1 MKYLKA
7 FKYRLYPNKWQEE
20 YFSKTFGCVR
30 FIYNKMLNDKI
41 EYYKEFKQ
49 SLKNTPAQYKDE
61 FPWLKEVDS
70 LALANAQMNLQSAYN
85 NFFKNPKSG
94 FPKFKSKKRDQ
105 ASYTTNNQGGNIY
118 ISEDNKY
125 ICLPKIKLVRVKV
138 HRQLPQN
145 NIIKSVTISKTKSG
159 KYCISILCEYEL
171 NIQEKQLNIENS
183 LGLDY
188 SSHDFYVDSNGDKAN
203 YPRYYRLMQEKLA
216 REQRKLSKM
225 KLHSNNYEKQRAK
238 VAKISEKIAN
248 QRLDFQH
255 KLSTQLANTYDY
267 IFVEDIN
274 LQAMS
279 QCLRLGKSTMDNSFG
294 QFRSLLQYKMFE
306 RGKIFHKIGRFEPT
320 SQTCS
325 ECGCKH
331 PFTKDL
337 SVRKWACPDC
347 GAELDRDINAA
358 KNIRKSGIL
367 NFF

>member
-1 MKYLKA
+1 MGYFKA
-7 FKYRLYPNKWQEE
+7 FKYRIYPNKQQEE

-41 EYYKEFKQ
+41 EYYNEYKQ
-49 SLKNTPAQYKDE
+49 PLKNTPAQYKDE
-61 FPWLKEVDS
+61 FPFLKEVDS
-70 LALANAQMNLQSAYN
+70 LALANAQMNLQSDYN

-94 FPKFKSKKRDQ
+94 FPKFKSKKRDKD
-105 ASYTTNNQGGNIY
+105 SYTTNNQGRNIH
-118 ISEDNKY
+118 ISIDNKY
-125 ICLPKIKLVRVKV
+125 ICLPKIRLVRIKL

-145 NIIKSVTISKTKSG
+145 SIIKSVTISKTKAG
-159 KYCISILCEYEL
+159 KYYISILCEYEL

-183 LGLDY
+183 IGLDY
-188 SSHDFYVDSNGDKAN
+188 SSHDFYVDNAGNKAN
-203 YPRYYRLMQEKLA
+203 YPKYYRLMQEKLA
-216 REQRKLSKM
+216 KEQRKLSKM
-225 KLHSNNYEKQRAK
+225 KLHSNNYEKQRVK

-248 QRLDFQH
+248 QRLYFQH
-255 KLSTQLANTYDY
+255 KLSTDLANKHDY

-294 QFRSLLQYKMFE
+294 QFRQLLQYKMFE

-331 PFTKDL
+331 SITKDL
-337 SVRKWACPDC
+337 SVRKWICPDC

-358 KNIRKSGIL
+358 KNIRKSGML
-367 NFF
+367 AFS